1 MGTLFSPLGSLSV
14 PIVPVGFLTLASI
27 ARRMSVPWCASRDM
41 AFWRRVRF
49 QDSSDEKTHG
59 SKTTRVFSQLCQ
71 KSGQMGIR

>member
-14 PIVPVGFLTLASI
+14 PIVPVGSLTLASV
-27 ARRMSVPWCASRDM
+27 ARRMSVVCFRDV
-41 AFWRRVRF
+41 AFRRRVRF
-49 QDSSDEKTHG
+49 RDSSDEKTHG